1 MMHARSTAVQTILV
15 NAATTVMLAQ
25 FDHQVAHKGVS
36 ATELVSARMSPI
48 NLVRLPVGQISP
60 HVPGF
65 DAVEAT
71 KTLLGAF
78 ELIDNERHLIEL
90 FAYESLGCRT
100 VHFALHSLCHGGVLF
115 LLPACELPVEPHAGI
130 ALFIRIDRLLV
141 LVDDANKI
149 GRAHV

>member
-1 MMHARSTAVQTILV
+1 MMQARSTAVQPILV

-78 ELIDNERHLIEL
+78 ELRSEEHTSEL
-90 FAYESLGCRT
+90 QSLMRISYA
-100 VHFALHSLCHGGVLF
+100 VLCLKKKHTTLRNINMT
-115 LLPACELPVEPHAGI
+115 EQQ
-130 ALFIRIDRLLV
+130 
-141 LVDDANKI
+141 
-149 GRAHV
+149 

>member
-1 MMHARSTAVQTILV
+1 MTHSFPTRRSSDL
-15 NAATTVMLAQ
+15 
-25 FDHQVAHKGVS
+25 
-36 ATELVSARMSPI
+36 I
-48 NLVRLPVGQISP
+48 NLVRVPVGQISP

-115 LLPACELPVEPHAGI
+115 LLPACEL
-130 ALFIRIDRLLV
+130 DRKSTRL
-141 LVDDANKI
+141 NSS
-149 GRAHV
+149 H